1 MKVYKWNSSFKFVFG
16 GDGLNVRVETKGEFE
31 YEAIDKL
38 YGSVLKNFDFCK
50 EGRYAFLSLDSVE
63 DVEKLDS
70 MLEEYIDNYDGDN
83 PDINWYFGVMFK
95 HDQGEF
101 ILEIK
106 DNFD

>member
-1 MKVYKWNSSFKFVFG
+1 MDIKI
-16 GDGLNVRVETKGEFE
+16 ETRCEFE
-31 YEAIDKL
+31 YKKINEL
-38 YGSVLKNFDFCK
+38 YGDVLKNFGFREVDK
-50 EGRYAFLSLDSVE
+50 YAYITLSAVE
-63 DVEKLDS
+63 DIEKLDN

-83 PDINWYFGVMFK
+83 AYINWYFGILFK